1 MYNPSAFSNE
11 LLSDANYQRDN
22 LPIFHMVGSKEQKTF
37 GRFKAPLAPLPNLV
51 EHQTD
56 SFTRFIEQGMKDL
69 LNEFSPIEDYSGKK
83 FELSF
88 DDIKI
93 TRPDYD
99 EFYAKENRL
108 SYECSV
114 KVNATLTNKMTGSTK
129 TQEIFMLDLPMMTDH
144 GTFVVNGIEKV
155 IVPQLAR
162 SFGIFFTVDET
173 KTRPLFGAKII
184 PARGSW
190 LEFESDTN
198 DAIYVKIDR
207 KRKIAV
213 TSLLRIFGA
222 KSDEEIMNM
231 FESDEAKRFIE
242 NSLKKDSGSD
252 WDSSHVEVYKRLRDG
267 EIVAPVH
274 AREFIESL
282 FFSTERYDLSEM
294 GRVRFNDRFEKAVPK
309 KYSEKDQI
317 ITLDDLVT
325 IVNKIVE
332 LNTTAGSQA
341 DDIDNLGSRRLR
353 FFDEMVAQK
362 YRLGLLQM
370 KRNIQDRMSISDSET
385 TEPSHFVN
393 PRPLQA
399 RIKEFFNT
407 NQLCQFMGQ
416 DNILYEVEHLR
427 TVSAL
432 GPGGLVRERAGFEV
446 RDVHPSHYG
455 RLCPIQT
462 PEGQNI
468 GLIMRLSSYA
478 TVNRFG
484 IIETPYAVVEKG
496 KVTDKI
502 EYLDAY
508 KEERSRIA
516 HSGSVLDKNGKFEH
530 ELVEVRHEGE
540 PRLVNRE
547 NVEYIDVSAYQ
558 PFSVATAMIPFVNHD
573 EANRALMG
581 SNMQKQAVPCLVP
594 DAPLVATGIE
604 SDAARY
610 SGRLIYAEEAGTVTM
625 ANANMVAVKGAKT
638 EKKYPLVNF
647 SRTNAFSNFHQRPT
661 VNVGDKV
668 KKGDLLADASSSDN
682 GQIAVGQNALVAF
695 MSFYGANFEDAIIV
709 SERLVKEAKFTNIHI
724 VEEVVEVRDTKLGPE
739 QTTHDIPNV
748 SEAKLRFLDEDGII
762 RVGAEVERGDI
773 LVGKITPKGESQ
785 LTPEER
791 LLRSIFGEKA
801 RDVKDTS
808 LRYKDGAKARVIGV
822 KIFDR
827 SRGEV
832 TESGVIRKIY
842 IQLAEMRNVT
852 VGDKLSGRH
861 GNKGVVSKVLPE
873 EDMPYMEDGTPI
885 DVILTPLGV
894 PSRMNLGQILEVH
907 LGLAANAL
915 DYQAVVPPFSGATD
929 EEIKE
934 ELVRAGFKDSGKM
947 PLMDGR
953 TGEYFAQDITVGYMY
968 MLKLHHM
975 VEDKIHMRSVGPY
988 SLINQQ
994 PLGGKANEG
1003 GQRFGEM
1010 EVWALLGHGAAYS
1023 LREMLTVKSDDIVGR
1038 TAMYEAIIKGRNAVL
1053 PSTPE
1058 SFNVMMHN
1066 LKGLALDIEL
1076 QDNGENA

>member
-1 MYNPSAFSNE
+1 
-11 LLSDANYQRDN
+11 
-22 LPIFHMVGSKEQKTF
+22 MVGSQEKKTF
-37 GRFKAPLAPLPNLV
+37 GRYKTPLTEMPNLV
-51 EHQTD
+51 QHQTN
-56 SFTRFIEQGMKDL
+56 SFEQFLSKGMGDL
-69 LNEFSPIEDYSGKK
+69 LKEFSPISDYAEKK
-83 FELSF
+83 FDLTF

-93 TRPDYD
+93 TKPDHD

-114 KVNATLTNKMTGSTK
+114 KINATLTNKISGSEK

-144 GTFVVNGIEKV
+144 GTFIVNGIEKV

-162 SFGIFFTVDET
+162 SFGIFFNVDDT
-173 KTRPLFGAKII
+173 KTKRLFGAKII

-190 LEFESDTN
+190 LEFETDTN
-198 DAIYVKIDR
+198 DAMYVKIDR

-213 TSLLRIFGA
+213 TSLLRVLGA
-222 KSDEEIMNM
+222 TT
-231 FESDEAKRFIE
+231 DEAIMKLFSDDEVKRYIT
-242 NSLKKDSGSD
+242 NSLAKDSAHD
-252 WDSSHVEVYKRLRDG
+252 IDSSYTEIYKRLRDG

-274 AREFIESL
+274 AKEFVESL
-282 FFSTERYDLSEM
+282 FMSSERYDLSEM
-294 GRVRFNDRFEKAVPK
+294 GRIRFNERFGMPVSK
-309 KYSEKDQI
+309 KYGEKDQVI
-317 ITLDDLVT
+317 SLQDLVH
-325 IVNKIVE
+325 IVE
-332 LNTTAGSQA
+332 QVVKLNTTPGSQP

-362 YRLGLLQM
+362 FRLGMLQM

-385 TEPSHFVN
+385 TDPSHFVN

-399 RIKEFFNT
+399 RVKEFFNT

-416 DNILYEVEHLR
+416 DNVLTEIENLR

-468 GLIMRLSSYA
+468 GLILRLSSYA

-496 KVTDKI
+496 KITDKV
-502 EYLDAY
+502 EYIDAY
-508 KEERSRIA
+508 KEEQSNVA
-516 HSGSVLDKNGKFEH
+516 HSAVEVDKNGKLTH
-530 ELVEVRHEGE
+530 DMIEVRHAGE
-540 PRLVNRE
+540 PRLVKRDD
-547 NVEYIDVSAYQ
+547 VQYVDVSAYQ

-581 SNMQKQAVPCLVP
+581 SNMQKQAVPCITP

-604 SDAARY
+604 SDAARF
-610 SGRLIYAEEAGTVTM
+610 SGRLIYAKEAGEVTFVD
-625 ANANMVAVKGAKT
+625 ASKVVVKGAKKEFT
-638 EKKYPLVNF
+638 YNLVNF
-647 SRTNAFSNFHQRPT
+647 ARTNAASNYHQRPT
-661 VNVGDKV
+661 VLLGQKV
-668 KKGDLLADASSSDN
+668 KQGDLLADMSTSDN
-682 GQIAVGQNALVAF
+682 GQIAVGQNVLVAF

-709 SERLVKEAKFTNIHI
+709 SERLVKESKFTNIHI
-724 VEEVVEVRDTKLGPE
+724 VEEVAEVRDTKLGPE

-748 SEAKLRFLDEDGII
+748 SEAKLRFLDEEGII

-773 LVGKITPKGESQ
+773 LVGKITPKGETQ

-808 LRYKDGAKARVIGV
+808 LRYKGGSKARVIGV

-827 SRGEV
+827 SKGEIS
-832 TESGVIRKIY
+832 ESGVIKKIY
-842 IQLAEMRNVT
+842 IQLAELRNVT

-861 GNKGVVSKVLPE
+861 GNKGVVSQVLPE

-885 DVILTPLGV
+885 DLILTPLGV

-907 LGLAANAL
+907 LGLAADTLN
-915 DYQAVVPPFSGATD
+915 YQAIVPPFSGATD
-929 EEIKE
+929 AEIKE
-934 ELVRAGFKDSGKM
+934 ELTKAGFKDSGKM
-947 PLMDGR
+947 PLLDGR
-953 TGEYFAQDITVGYMY
+953 TGEMFAQDITVGYMY
-968 MLKLHHM
+968 ILKLHHM
-975 VEDKIHMRSVGPY
+975 VEDKIHMRSIGPY

-994 PLGGKANEG
+994 PLGGKSNEG

-1010 EVWALLGHGAAYS
+1010 EVWALLGHGAAYT
-1023 LREMLTVKSDDIVGR
+1023 LREILTVKSDDIIGR
-1038 TAMYEAIIKGRNAVL
+1038 SSMYDAIIKGRNAVL
-1053 PSTPE
+1053 PNTPE
-1058 SFNVMMHN
+1058 SFNVMMNN
-1066 LKGLALDIEL
+1066 LKGLSLDVEL
-1076 QDNGENA
+1076 LDEDQSATA